1 MVVAMSMPSHF
12 KKSSNLNKLI
22 EAKRAGN
29 NLREIPS
36 VLVPVWQIKIR
47 ERFGISVDREVAE
60 YIVLAAHERGTWR
73 RQRAMRKVEKLFLSR
88 GASREESIR
97 KARQVIELAVGT
109 VEK

>member
-1 MVVAMSMPSHF
+1 MSTTSRF
-12 KKSSNLNKLI
+12 KKTRNVNRLI
-22 EAKRAGN
+22 EEKRAGN
-29 NLREIPS
+29 NLREIPG

-73 RQRAMRKVEKLFLSR
+73 KQRAMKKIERLFLSR
-88 GASREESIR
+88 GENMEDSVR
-97 KARQVIELAVGT
+97 KARQVVDLAVGT

>member
-1 MVVAMSMPSHF
+1 MSGPSRF
-12 KKSSNLNKLI
+12 KKTGNLNRLI
-22 EAKRAGN
+22 EEKRAGN

-73 RQRAMRKVEKLFLSR
+73 KQRAMRKIEKLFLSR
-88 GASREESIR
+88 GESAEDSVK
-97 KARQVIELAVGT
+97 KARQVVDLAVGT

>member
-1 MVVAMSMPSHF
+1 MSVPSRF
-12 KKSSNLNKLI
+12 KRSNNVNRLI
-22 EAKRAGN
+22 EEKRTGN

-73 RQRAMRKVEKLFLSR
+73 KQRATRKIEKLFLSR
-88 GASREESIR
+88 GETREESIR
-97 KARQVIELAVGT
+97 RAKQVIDLAVGT
-109 VEK
+109 TEK

>member
-1 MVVAMSMPSHF
+1 MSGPTRF
-12 KKSSNLNKLI
+12 KKTGNLNRLI
-22 EAKRAGN
+22 EEKRAGN

-73 RQRAMRKVEKLFLSR
+73 KQRATRKIEKLFLSR
-88 GASREESIR
+88 GVSAEDSIK
-97 KARQVIELAVGT
+97 KARQVVDLAVGS

>member
-1 MVVAMSMPSHF
+1 MSGPSRF
-12 KKSSNLNKLI
+12 KKTGNLNRLI
-22 EAKRAGN
+22 EEKRAGN

-73 RQRAMRKVEKLFLSR
+73 KQRATRKIEKLFLSR
-88 GASREESIR
+88 GVSAEDSIK
-97 KARQVIELAVGT
+97 KARQVVDLAVGS

>member
-1 MVVAMSMPSHF
+1 MSVPSRF
-12 KKSSNLNKLI
+12 KKSGNNVNRLI
-22 EAKRAGN
+22 EEKRAGN

-73 RQRAMRKVEKLFLSR
+73 KQRAMRKIEKLFMSR
-88 GASREESIR
+88 GESMEESMK
-97 KARQVIELAVGT
+97 KARQVVDLAVGT

>member
-1 MVVAMSMPSHF
+1 MSSTSRF
-12 KKSSNLNKLI
+12 KRSGNVNRLI
-22 EAKRAGN
+22 EEKRAGN
-29 NLREIPS
+29 NLREIPP

-73 RQRAMRKVEKLFLSR
+73 KQRAMRKIEKLFMSR
-88 GASREESIR
+88 GDNLEDSAR
-97 KARQVIELAVGT
+97 KARQVVDLAVGT

>member
-1 MVVAMSMPSHF
+1 MSGSSRF
-12 KKSSNLNKLI
+12 RKSSNVNRLI
-22 EAKRAGN
+22 EERRISN

-73 RQRAMRKVEKLFLSR
+73 KQRATRKIEKLFLSR
-88 GASREESIR
+88 GDSREDSLR
-97 KARQVIELAVGT
+97 KARQVVDLAVGT
-109 VEK
+109 TER

>member
-1 MVVAMSMPSHF
+1 MSMPSRF
-12 KKSSNLNKLI
+12 KKSNNLNRLI
-22 EAKRAGN
+22 ESKRAGN
-29 NLREIPS
+29 NLREIPA

-73 RQRAMRKVEKLFLSR
+73 RQRAMRKIEKLFLSR
-88 GASREESIR
+88 GISKEESLR
-97 KARQVIELAVGT
+97 KARQVIDLAVGT

>member
-1 MVVAMSMPSHF
+1 MSSTSRF
-12 KKSSNLNKLI
+12 KKSGNVNRLI
-22 EAKRAGN
+22 EEKRAGN
-29 NLREIPS
+29 NLREIPA

-73 RQRAMRKVEKLFLSR
+73 KQRAMRKIEKLFMSR
-88 GASREESIR
+88 GENREESVR
-97 KARQVIELAVGT
+97 KARQVVDLAVGT

>member
-1 MVVAMSMPSHF
+1 MSSNSRF
-12 KKSSNLNKLI
+12 KKSSNVNRLI
-22 EAKRAGN
+22 EERRAGN
-29 NLREIPS
+29 NLREIPA

-73 RQRAMRKVEKLFLSR
+73 KQRATRKIEKLFISR
-88 GASREESIR
+88 GENREDSMR
-97 KARQVIELAVGT
+97 KARQVVDLAVGT